1 MPLPLD
7 VVFHRKNTVRDAILL
22 LPIIVEVSLTLSDE
36 LATATPHRN
45 YRVDG
50 SKNSIGGWIE
60 QDKTSG
66 VPSLRFRFLTPF
78 SKKVGAAQGIRKL
91 ERNNSPRNLERK
103 HRKEEGSGPHV
114 SSVDR

>member
-1 MPLPLD
+1 LED
-7 VVFHRKNTVRDAILL
+7 VFHRKNTVRDAILL
-22 LPIIVEVSLTLSDE
+22 LPISVEVSPLSDE

-103 HRKEEGSGPHV
+103 HRKEGGSGPHV